1 MDSLYLCKYAYTN
14 TGLGTSFMISFFFPH
29 KDWTGFSELF
39 LVKTQLKMWK
49 SEFAAAECTF
59 NLKSLGIFSGCTRF
73 NISLPKMSRTGT
85 SSAISSEYNRTG
97 KQIKKCVTAI
107 KEEPFRKK
115 QIHFIVFIEHTHTDT
130 SARSSGVALSQR
142 PSAEPFG

>member
-1 MDSLYLCKYAYTN
+1 MRREN
-14 TGLGTSFMISFFFPH
+14 FN
-29 KDWTGFSELF
+29 
-39 LVKTQLKMWK
+39 
-49 SEFAAAECTF
+49 F
-59 NLKSLGIFSGCTRF
+59 NLKSLGSVSGCTRF